1 MNEFF
6 PLVDLLKKFLKS
18 QLMLKLMQYCE
29 SYAALL
35 HVGSISKKT
44 NQNHPPTEW
53 EGGFPLWDPFVHRL
67 LRQGALR
74 HAPRRRQLTDLHTSY
89 RRSRKR
95 RSCTP
100 GDSRSRHSA
109 CSQRS
114 TLRSY
119 GTAKRRYGLDRIM
132 SKLDETSKTE
142 AGFAIL
148 MMNAWKRVYG
158 ELLRSFLRFLF
169 PGEDVMPQLFYFPVF
184 Q

>member
-1 MNEFF
+1 MG
-6 PLVDLLKKFLKS
+6 LKKPHECSGVRGL
-18 QLMLKLMQYCE
+18 Q
-29 SYAALL
+29 
-35 HVGSISKKT
+35 
-44 NQNHPPTEW
+44 
-53 EGGFPLWDPFVHRL
+53 R
-67 LRQGALR
+67 
-74 HAPRRRQLTDLHTSY
+74 LTDSHTAY
-89 RRSRKR
+89 RHSRKHR
-95 RSCTP
+95 P
-100 GDSRSRHSA
+100 YMQEGIRSRHSA